1 MNQPLKVIVV
11 GGDAA
16 RHIAVPSDVEVRRFG
31 SQRDCGNGACRRALC
46 CIRHRR
52 VDCVVLMVRWLGHP
66 ASRTIVAACKR
77 SGIDVL
83 RVSCGASGVLVAVQ
97 RYIEVRH
104 G

>member
-1 MNQPLKVIVV
+1 MNRPLKVLLV
-11 GGDAA
+11 GGDA
-16 RHIAVPSDVEVRRFG
+16 RRSVVLPDGVDVRRLG
-31 SQRDCGNGACRRALC
+31 SRRFCGNGACRRALC